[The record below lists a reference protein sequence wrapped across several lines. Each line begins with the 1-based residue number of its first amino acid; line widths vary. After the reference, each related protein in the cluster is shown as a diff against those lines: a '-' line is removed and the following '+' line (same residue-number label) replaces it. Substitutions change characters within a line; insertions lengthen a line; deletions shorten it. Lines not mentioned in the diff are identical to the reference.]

1 MSSLDLIGSWGW
13 MHLNAVPAKPR
24 RGRQI
29 PLKPQLTSSCE
40 LLNGCA
46 VNWARRRAI
55 SSVYIWI
62 FVELLNILSPPNHD
76 NKYFAVSSLCYH
88 SKLASSL
95 NASVMGNSRLFS
107 PRTSCF
113 QFLWVSFLIQ
123 PPSSDLPLFFIC
135 INFAVE
141 DLCCLC
147 QRLGPGVQD
156 FNPKS
161 V

>member
-1 MSSLDLIGSWGW
+1 MDALVCSTGKAQKRAPDSPEATA
-13 MHLNAVPAKPR
+13 NK
-24 RGRQI
+24 
-29 PLKPQLTSSCE
+29 QLWAFEWLCCE
-40 LLNGCA
+40 LGSPSLQELS
-46 VNWARRRAI
+46 RRAI